1 MHTSKNKPKLIW
13 LNVSVFSL
21 TALISLVGVPLY
33 GYLVGYD
40 LWHWVFGLIAFVYCG
55 ISITAGYH
63 RLWSHRAYEAN
74 AFVRFFFAIG
84 GALAVQNSALHW
96 ASDHRIHHGHVDDND
111 RDPYSAKRG
120 FWYSHIGWML
130 REYQVHRYS
139 DYSNV
144 KDLQQDKIVMWQH
157 RNYLWLTLSLNF
169 GLPIL
174 IGAIYGDII
183 GMLLIV
189 GFLRLVL
196 SHHTT
201 FFINSLAH
209 IWGKQPYTDANTAR
223 DNGVLAFL
231 TFGEGYHNFHHIFQ
245 NDYRNGIKWYQF
257 DPTKWLIRGL
267 SWLKMAW
274 NLKRT
279 DEVRIEKTRAAM
291 LLKRNSEKLSRVS
304 LPNKDEVLEKLK
316 LEYELYCEKLSDYYA
331 AKRDWIM
338 LQKQELVK
346 SVERHEIVEKYHQLR
361 DKLFE
366 HKKQWLEFNR
376 QLKLSY
382 LAHQAS

>member
-1 MHTSKNKPKLIW
+1 MQTSKNKPRLIW
-13 LNVSVFSL
+13 LNISVFSL
-21 TALISLVGVPLY
+21 TALISLIGVPLY

-40 LWHWVFGLIAFVYCG
+40 MWHWVIGAIAFIICG

-74 AFVRFFFAIG
+74 AFVRFLFALG

-111 RDPYSAKRG
+111 KDPYSAKRG

-130 REYQVHRYS
+130 REYQIHRYS

-144 KDLQQDKIVMWQH
+144 KDLQNDKIVMWQH

-174 IGAIYGDII
+174 IGALYGDII

-209 IWGKQPYTDANTAR
+209 MWGKQPYTDTNTAR
-223 DNGVLAFL
+223 DNGWLAFV

-245 NDYRNGIKWYQF
+245 NDYRNGIKWYHF
-257 DPTKWLIRGL
+257 DPTKWLIKGL
-267 SWLKMAW
+267 SWLNMAR

-279 DEVRIEKTRAAM
+279 DEVRIEKARAAM
-291 LLKRNSEKLSRVS
+291 LLKHHSEKLSRIH
-304 LPNKDEVLEKLK
+304 LPNKEEVLEKLK
-316 LEYELYCEKLSDYYA
+316 VEYELYCEKLSDYYS
-331 AKRDWIM
+331 AKRDWLL

-346 SVERHEIVEKYHQLR
+346 SVEQHEIMEKYHQLR
-361 DKLFE
+361 ELLIE
-366 HKKQWLEFNR
+366 HKKQWHDFNR
-376 QLKLSY
+376 QLKLNY
-382 LAHQAS
+382 LAQ